1 MILKDR
7 FFTQWAPDICR
18 KLLKQVYVSN
28 QSLDSLLQLTQ
39 TVYYCRE
46 YEERKERQ
54 RKTKEQTEALIMVV
68 KTILRQTEKR
78 AQWEPGGKGWICY
91 YCGKE
96 RQLKWDCPQA
106 SKPPLGACPVFKRPY
121 RRDCPQRQTPEV
133 RLSGQPRPKVPT
145 PAPVLNTPEEPRY

>member
-106 SKPPLGACPVFKRPY
+106 SKPPLGACPVFKKTIQERLPPETDP
-121 RRDCPQRQTPEV
+121 RGQTL
-133 RLSGQPRPKVPT
+133 RTTKTKGTHTSSRPKYT
-145 PAPVLNTPEEPRY
+145 